1 MDSVANTPVQPAPV
15 RRSRGLPLWQ
25 RAGLPWRKPSAGAT
39 DAIVNVFPSRGGI
52 RGDLEDGGAR
62 IDEAITS
69 ALRLSPELRPLTVR
83 DVALATLVSTLA
95 VGGALVLA
103 LLCRNVLHPSIV
115 LLLFLPP
122 VLLSGVRYGFVGS
135 VWAALLSVIVTL
147 MFLSDAPATVAFSE
161 SSTLLALLAFLL
173 VAFLTSSQAARIRN
187 QSAAIWHQSN
197 ITEELFSFGSKLAAI
212 SSTASI
218 LDATVDQ
225 VHSMLGLDTAI
236 LLPDGDELEVRASS
250 PPHLYLNSQELR
262 AARWCWERGEP
273 AGRGAGTLHG
283 VTRLYLPLQ
292 SGPGTVGV
300 LSVRR
305 NDDDALLSP
314 DVSRLLHALA
324 TQAAMSLER
333 AQLADQMQEAHL
345 LAEADRLRAALLTSI
360 SHDLKT
366 PLASILGNISSLR
379 QFSSLYDDATRAEML
394 ATAQAETERLSRFV
408 GNLLDMTRIDAGALR
423 PRMEMADLSDVV
435 GSSLKSA
442 QKLLARHRL
451 EIDLAPDLPMVPLD
465 FVLMEHVLVNLLDNA
480 AKYAPAC
487 SLIRLTAHEANQQLH
502 IAVIDEGPGIP
513 AEELTL
519 IFERFFRADATD
531 QRSAGTGLGLA
542 ICKGFIEAMGGSI
555 AACNR
560 DDGPSRQ
567 TGAVFNITLATR
579 RRENLASAN
588 RPLMHGK

>member
-1 MDSVANTPVQPAPV
+1 MDSVATSPA
-15 RRSRGLPLWQ
+15 RRARGLPLWQ
-25 RAGLPWRKPSAGAT
+25 RAGLPWRKPTAGAADT
-39 DAIVNVFPSRGGI
+39 GVNVFPSSGGVA
-52 RGDLEDGGAR
+52 DGSAR
-62 IDEAITS
+62 VDEAITS

-83 DVALATLVSTLA
+83 DVAVATLVSTLA
-95 VGGALVLA
+95 VVGALVLA
-103 LLCRNVLHPSIV
+103 LLFRDLLHPSV
-115 LLLFLPP
+115 VMLMFLPP
-122 VLLSGVRYGFVGS
+122 VLFSGVRYGVVGS
-135 VWAALLSVIVTL
+135 VWAALLSVIMTGV
-147 MFLSDAPATVAFSE
+147 FLAATQRTVAFSD
-161 SSTLLALLAFLL
+161 SSTLFALLVFLL
-173 VAFLTSSQAARIRN
+173 AAFLTSAQAARIRN

-197 ITEELFSFGSKLAAI
+197 ITEQLFSFGSRLAAI

-218 LDATVDQ
+218 LAATVDQ
-225 VHSMLGLDTAI
+225 VHAMLGLDTAI
-236 LLPDGDELEVRASS
+236 LLPDGDELEVCASS
-250 PPHLYLNSQELR
+250 PPYLHLNPQELR
-262 AARWCWERGEP
+262 AARWCLERGEP

-305 NDDDALLSP
+305 DDDDVLLSP

-379 QFSSLYDDATRAEML
+379 QFSSLYDASTRAEML
-394 ATAQAETERLSRFV
+394 ATAQSETERLSRFV

-423 PRMEMADLSDVV
+423 PRMEMVDLSDVV
-435 GSSLKSA
+435 GSALKSA
-442 QKLLARHRL
+442 QKLVARHRL
-451 EIDLAPDLPMVPLD
+451 EIDLAPDLPMAPLD
-465 FVLMEHVLVNLLDNA
+465 FVLTEHVLVNLLDNA
-480 AKYAPAC
+480 AKYAPVG
-487 SLIRLTAHEANQQLH
+487 SLIRLSAYEADEQLH
-502 IAVIDEGPGIP
+502 VAITDEGPGIP
-513 AEELTL
+513 THELTL

-555 AACNR
+555 AAVNR
-560 DDGPSRQ
+560 TDHR
-567 TGAVFNITLATR
+567 GAVFNITLSTR
-579 RRENLASAN
+579 RRIEPAGAK
-588 RPLMHGK
+588 RE